1 MNQSENQ
8 LLGPVMTSIEGTQLG
23 ESDRERLLSPIVGGV
38 VLFDRNCESIEQLR
52 NLTCEIHALRSPTLL
67 IAVDQEGGRVQR
79 LKSGVTQL
87 PPQAIYGTIYDN
99 DPDLGCDVAE
109 FGGYLMAAQVLDTG
123 IDISFSPVL
132 DVATAQSEVIGDR
145 SFHFDPN
152 IVAIL
157 AESWIRGM
165 QKAGMR
171 SVGKHFPGHGGV
183 TGDTHFECPED
194 HRNIQ
199 EILNCDLVPYR
210 RLGER
215 LSAVM
220 TAHVLYPECTTAI
233 PTYSSFWLE
242 HMLREVLVFHGPVF
256 SDDLSMAAAEEAG
269 DIDTR
274 LYASLTSGCD
284 IALICQSDIETDKAI
299 DHLMNNDYWRDP
311 TWHYAQLRPNISQT
325 DDQVKNEIEKFLEI
339 INQHGET

>member
-1 MNQSENQ
+1 MNQPENQ
-8 LLGPVMTSIEGTQLG
+8 LLGPVMTSIGGKRLS

-52 NLTCEIHALRSPTLL
+52 KLTNEIHALRSPSLL

-79 LKSGVTQL
+79 LKNGVTQL
-87 PPQAIYGTIYDN
+87 PPQAVYGRIYDDN
-99 DPDLGCDVAE
+99 PYLGCDVAE
-109 FGGYLMAAQVLDTG
+109 FGGYLMAREVLETG

-132 DVATAQSEVIGDR
+132 DVATTQSEVIGDR
-145 SFHFDPN
+145 SFHSAPN
-152 IVAIL
+152 VVALL

-165 QKAGMR
+165 QKAGMK

-183 TGDTHFECPED
+183 AGDTHIECPED
-194 HRNIQ
+194 NRSIQ
-199 EILNCDLVPYR
+199 DILNCDLVPYR

-233 PTYSSFWLE
+233 PTYSSFWLD
-242 HMLREVLVFHGPVF
+242 HMLREVLAFYGPIF
-256 SDDLSMAAAEEAG
+256 SDDLSMTAAEEAG
-269 DIDTR
+269 EIDTR

-284 IALICQSDIETDKAI
+284 IALICQSEIDTDKAI
-299 DHLMNNDYWRDP
+299 EHLTKNSYWRDP
-311 TWHYAQLRPNISQT
+311 TWHYAQLRPDILQT
-325 DDQVKNEIEKFLEI
+325 DDRIKYERETFLEI
-339 INQHGET
+339 INQYKQL